1 MLITATKTKVFFT
14 TTPTADE
21 QCTNSESVVNS
32 NRCLNCFLK
41 IFVSRKKI
49 VFFTIKTTNQR

>member
-32 NRCLNCFLK
+32 NR
-41 IFVSRKKI
+41 
-49 VFFTIKTTNQR
+49 